1 MEPPREER
9 EKQERAVWGRGK
21 YGGNVADVKADTMM
35 KPTACLTL
43 VTQAG
48 LELTNSL
55 RSSD

>member
-21 YGGNVADVKADTMM
+21 YRGNRGRCEGRHCDE
-35 KPTACLTL
+35 PTARLTL
-43 VTQAG
+43 GTRAG